1 MYRSRKVIPREIRH
15 RNSEAVVVGRFD
27 NSARAVTCVHDVV
40 RYTGYGAAGKWEPIS
55 QGACPNFRED
65 LNTYLST
72 AGSNSKSLLVG
83 NCLSLPCLLHALYPC
98 HQVHAAPA
106 A

>member
-1 MYRSRKVIPREIRH
+1 M
-15 RNSEAVVVGRFD
+15 F
-27 NSARAVTCVHDVV
+27 VHGMV

-72 AGSNSKSLLVG
+72 AGSNSKSLLVR

-98 HQVHAAPA
+98 YQAYAVPA